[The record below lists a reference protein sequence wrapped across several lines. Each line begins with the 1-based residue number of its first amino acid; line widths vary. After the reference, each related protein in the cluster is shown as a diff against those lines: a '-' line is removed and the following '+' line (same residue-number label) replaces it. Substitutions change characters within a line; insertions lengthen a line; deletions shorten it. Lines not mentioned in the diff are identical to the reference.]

1 MHNRVKKIA
10 FVNFAILEAI
20 RIKLTMS
27 TKLKTKA
34 MSIFPFGTKAK
45 FDNCKNCCCYDKIPF
60 PASIP
65 SGFLHHN
72 DNKMS

>member
-45 FDNCKNCCCYDKIPF
+45 FDNCKKLLLYDKNPISCLNPF
-60 PASIP
+60 RVPAS
-65 SGFLHHN
+65 
-72 DNKMS
+72 

>member
-45 FDNCKNCCCYDKIPF
+45 FDNCKK
-60 PASIP
+60 
-65 SGFLHHN
+65 LLLL
-72 DNKMS
+72 